1 MTSIAI
7 VDPHLVDA
15 ARNCLAAIGGS
26 NPARA
31 GVLPGGLLLDC
42 LGVTARQASEPDR
55 VSCRAASP
63 SV

>member
-1 MTSIAI
+1 MTNIDV
-7 VDPHLVDA
+7 VDPHPVDA
-15 ARNCLAAIGGS
+15 ARDRLATIGGS
-26 NPARA
+26 TPARA